1 MRLALRIAAFIL
13 PFTMVTLAI
22 GQTTLPQDIVG
33 STRPLSSEQRSAV
46 EEFASDQMEEMANGD
61 PLQVVAARN
70 TLIQT
75 ARRAGVTGVFLR
87 AYSNAIIP
95 EVTAVLDG
103 GEPMRAE
110 NTLRVLAFL
119 RTPESVGILV
129 AATDPLKI
137 DDEGRRLVAAGLLKV
152 AVQGGDQSALDSAV
166 LTSTARSIAEN
177 LDNDDSWIVV
187 LEELRA
193 LNTIALSSSLSK
205 ENRSELRSIQF
216 GAFQQLSNRIEASN
230 EPSQLTQA
238 VYRAMLGLR
247 EKLLDKSTAGDV
259 SNKEIANTLRM
270 MLKNIADA
278 AIKQWSGLQANRRD
292 FLAYEGVL
300 RVGSQLLSLLDGRPD
315 SKAEAL
321 REGIEKGRTELA
333 AAVRNFQS

>member
-13 PFTMVTLAI
+13 PSTMVTLAI

-46 EEFASDQMEEMANGD
+46 EEFASDQMKEMANGD
-61 PLQVVAARN
+61 PTQVVAARN

-321 REGIEKGRTELA
+321 RAGIEKGRTELA